1 MLNKKN
7 KILYVMPKYFDGV
20 IYYCPMMPDIALID
34 WQLRLLSHL
43 SKLGYEIL
51 VKPHPESQIDVP
63 EFFKDSIGVK
73 VLTEKFEKAYKKA
86 DILLIDYPGS
96 TTFGFALKTKKPLIF
111 IDFSYMQ
118 WHLKEKELLKKRCY
132 IVKGKFLIDNRAA
145 IDWNDLNLSLI
156 ECFNCLDTSYAK
168 YVL

>member
-1 MLNKKN
+1 
-7 KILYVMPKYFDGV
+7 MPKYFDGV

-96 TTFGFALKTKKPLIF
+96 TTFGFALKTKKPVDIA
-111 IDFSYMQ
+111 
-118 WHLKEKELLKKRCY
+118 R
-132 IVKGKFLIDNRAA
+132 
-145 IDWNDLNLSLI
+145 LNLPKQLIINKLSGFKTFSTTSLKAFVI
-156 ECFNCLDTSYAK
+156 PFLLIINIFSHINLIQSTSTPHH
-168 YVL
+168 